1 MAGAAVAGAGTHAA
15 GTWCE
20 DTGCTTPL
28 LRGAG
33 MVSTW
38 TRGQEQADKCAL
50 TTPANDQ
57 CCYMQHAWCMCAA
70 DISSVLLGEE
80 QALGFTTQ
88 TSYVTS
94 LPAWCQ

>member
-1 MAGAAVAGAGTHAA
+1 MPGAAVAGAGTHAA

-57 CCYMQHAWCMCAA
+57 CCYMQHACVCAQQTYPA
-70 DISSVLLGEE
+70 CYLVRSKHLG
-80 QALGFTTQ
+80 
-88 TSYVTS
+88 S
-94 LPAWCQ
+94 LHKHHM